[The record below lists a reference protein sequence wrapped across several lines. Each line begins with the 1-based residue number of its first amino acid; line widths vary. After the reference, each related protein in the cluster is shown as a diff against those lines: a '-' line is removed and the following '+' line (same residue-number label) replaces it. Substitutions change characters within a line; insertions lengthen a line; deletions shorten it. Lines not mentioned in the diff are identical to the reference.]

1 MSSQRSDCSSTV
13 PLQTKAD
20 GTTWEM
26 TPLLEFKDETLPAEL
41 SGNVIIDASESMVLG
56 LSTIWPISLHILLS
70 LGLQVINQ
78 SQVWLSAFHEYS
90 YQPEQLP
97 RQGNVYTR
105 AV

>member
-1 MSSQRSDCSSTV
+1 
-13 PLQTKAD
+13 
-20 GTTWEM
+20 
-26 TPLLEFKDETLPAEL
+26 
-41 SGNVIIDASESMVLG
+41 MVLG

-78 SQVWLSAFHEYS
+78 SQVWLSAFPQYS

>member
-1 MSSQRSDCSSTV
+1 
-13 PLQTKAD
+13 
-20 GTTWEM
+20 
-26 TPLLEFKDETLPAEL
+26 
-41 SGNVIIDASESMVLG
+41 MVLG
-56 LSTIWPISLHILLS
+56 LSSIWPISLHILLS

-78 SQVWLSAFHEYS
+78 SQVWLSAFLQYS

>member
-1 MSSQRSDCSSTV
+1 M
-13 PLQTKAD
+13 K
-20 GTTWEM
+20 
-26 TPLLEFKDETLPAEL
+26 LPAEL
-41 SGNVIIDASESMVLG
+41 SGNVIIDTSESSACVVLG
-56 LSTIWPISLHILLS
+56 LPSIWPISLHILLS

-78 SQVWLSAFHEYS
+78 SQVWLSAFLQYS

>member
-1 MSSQRSDCSSTV
+1 M
-13 PLQTKAD
+13 
-20 GTTWEM
+20 
-26 TPLLEFKDETLPAEL
+26 
-41 SGNVIIDASESMVLG
+41 SGNVIIDASESSANMVLG

-78 SQVWLSAFHEYS
+78 SQVWLSAFPEYS

-97 RQGNVYTR
+97 RQGNVYTW